1 MKKLKHITL
10 GILGSGC
17 LACAPLPIQ
26 EESFSLANAREV
38 ARQTPSPQCEWEQAK
53 CELSVTVQNQPFRL
67 YSEVGLVRVES
78 FDPQTQSWQIETER
92 AAGEDY
98 RVIRVAALR
107 EFIYLTEC
115 DQNGN
120 RKIQRYRPA
129 DQSWRQLN
137 YKSLGCQL

>member
-38 ARQTPSPQCEWEQAK
+38 ARQTLSPQCEWEQAN

>member
-1 MKKLKHITL
+1 MKKLKYIAL

-17 LACAPLPIQ
+17 LACAPLPVQ
-26 EESFSLANAREV
+26 EESSSLTNAREV
-38 ARQTPSPQCEWEQAK
+38 ARQTPSPQCEWEQAN

-67 YSEVGLVRVES
+67 YSEVGLVRMES

-92 AAGEDY
+92 AIGEDY
-98 RVIRVAALR
+98 RVVRASALR

>member
-1 MKKLKHITL
+1 MKILKHITL

-38 ARQTPSPQCEWEQAK
+38 ARQTPSPQCEWEQAN

>member
-1 MKKLKHITL
+1 
-10 GILGSGC
+10 
-17 LACAPLPIQ
+17 
-26 EESFSLANAREV
+26 V
-38 ARQTPSPQCEWEQAK
+38 ARQTPSPQCEWEQEN
-53 CELSVTVQNQPFRL
+53 CELNVTVQNQPFRL
-67 YSEVGLVRVES
+67 YSEVGLVRMES

-92 AAGEDY
+92 ATGEDY
-98 RVIRVAALR
+98 RVVRAAALR

>member
-38 ARQTPSPQCEWEQAK
+38 ARQTPSPQCEWEQAN

-67 YSEVGLVRVES
+67 YSEVGLVRMES

>member
-38 ARQTPSPQCEWEQAK
+38 ARQTPSPQCEWEQAN
-53 CELSVTVQNQPFRL
+53 CELSVTVQNHPFRL

>member
-1 MKKLKHITL
+1 MKKLKYIAL

-17 LACAPLPIQ
+17 LACAPLPVQ
-26 EESFSLANAREV
+26 EESSSLANAREV
-38 ARQTPSPQCEWEQAK
+38 ARQTPSPQCEWEQAN

-67 YSEVGLVRVES
+67 YSEVGLVRMES

-92 AAGEDY
+92 AIGEDY
-98 RVIRVAALR
+98 RVVRASALR

-115 DQNGN
+115 DKSGN

>member
-1 MKKLKHITL
+1 MKKLKYIAL
-10 GILGSGC
+10 GLLGSGC
-17 LACAPLPIQ
+17 LACAPLPVQ
-26 EESFSLANAREV
+26 EEGSSLAIAREV
-38 ARQTPSPQCEWEQAK
+38 ARQTPSPQCEWEQAN

-67 YSEVGLVRVES
+67 YSEVGLVRMES

-92 AAGEDY
+92 ATGEDY
-98 RVIRVAALR
+98 RVVRAAALR

>member
-38 ARQTPSPQCEWEQAK
+38 ARQTPSPQCEWEQAN

-120 RKIQRYRPA
+120 RRIQRYRPA

>member
-38 ARQTPSPQCEWEQAK
+38 ARQTPSPQCEWEQAN

>member
-1 MKKLKHITL
+1 MHIL
-10 GILGSGC
+10 F
-17 LACAPLPIQ
+17 
-26 EESFSLANAREV
+26 ESVFSAQYN
-38 ARQTPSPQCEWEQAK
+38 K
-53 CELSVTVQNQPFRL
+53 INVTVQNQPFRL
-67 YSEVGLVRVES
+67 YSEVGLVRMES

-92 AAGEDY
+92 AIGEDY
-98 RVIRVAALR
+98 RVVRASALR

-115 DQNGN
+115 DQSGN

>member
-1 MKKLKHITL
+1 MKKLKCITL

-17 LACAPLPIQ
+17 FACAPLPIQ
-26 EESFSLANAREV
+26 EENSSLANAREM
-38 ARQTPSPQCEWEQAK
+38 ARQIPSPQCEWEQAN
-53 CELSVTVQNQPFRL
+53 CELSVTVQDQSFRL
-67 YSEVGLVRVES
+67 YSKVGLVRMES
-78 FDPQTQSWQIETER
+78 FDPQTKSWQIETER
-92 AAGEDY
+92 ETGEDY
-98 RVIRVAALR
+98 RVVRAAALR

-129 DQSWRQLN
+129 DQSWRQLH

>member
-1 MKKLKHITL
+1 MKKLKYIAL

-17 LACAPLPIQ
+17 LACAPLPVQ
-26 EESFSLANAREV
+26 EESSSLANAREV
-38 ARQTPSPQCEWEQAK
+38 TRQTPSPQCEWEQAN

-67 YSEVGLVRVES
+67 YSEVGLVRMES

-92 AAGEDY
+92 AIGEDY
-98 RVIRVAALR
+98 RVVRASALR

-115 DQNGN
+115 DKSGN

>member
-1 MKKLKHITL
+1 MKKLKYIAL

-17 LACAPLPIQ
+17 LACAPLPVQ
-26 EESFSLANAREV
+26 EESSSLANAREV
-38 ARQTPSPQCEWEQAK
+38 ARQTPSTQCEWEQAN

-67 YSEVGLVRVES
+67 YSEVGLVRMES

-92 AAGEDY
+92 ATGEDY
-98 RVIRVAALR
+98 RVVRAAALR

>member
-17 LACAPLPIQ
+17 LACAPLPVQ

-38 ARQTPSPQCEWEQAK
+38 ARQTPSPQCEWEQAN

>member
-1 MKKLKHITL
+1 MKKLKYITL

-17 LACAPLPIQ
+17 LACAPLPVQ
-26 EESFSLANAREV
+26 EESSSLANAREV
-38 ARQTPSPQCEWEQAK
+38 ARQTLSPQCEWEQAN
-53 CELSVTVQNQPFRL
+53 CQLSVTVQNQLFRL
-67 YSEVGLVRVES
+67 YSEVGLVRMES

-92 AAGEDY
+92 TTGEDY
-98 RVIRVAALR
+98 RVVRAAALR
-107 EFIYLTEC
+107 GFIYLTEC
-115 DQNGN
+115 DQNRN

>member
-17 LACAPLPIQ
+17 LACAPLPVQ
-26 EESFSLANAREV
+26 EESFPLANAREV
-38 ARQTPSPQCEWEQAK
+38 ARQTLSPQCEWEQAN

-67 YSEVGLVRVES
+67 YSEVGLVRMES

-92 AAGEDY
+92 AIGEDY
-98 RVIRVAALR
+98 RVVRASALR

-115 DQNGN
+115 DQSGN